1 MYEILNLNPRDY
13 QKNIFSTCKEKS
25 SLVILPTGIGKT
37 AISIMLSVYRLNSF
51 NDSKVIICSPTKPL
65 CSQHLKSFIEH
76 TNIPTEK
83 IILYTGAIN
92 PKDRAKL
99 WDNSTIIIATPQTI
113 LSDLKNNRINMNNVS
128 LLTID
133 EAHRSRMKFANTI
146 VAQFY
151 KTQSKYPLVLGL
163 TASPGSSREKIE
175 EICNNLN
182 IQSIEIRTEDD
193 EDVKPYMQE
202 KKISFVKL
210 QLPNEYKEI
219 KDSIEGV
226 YLENLEGLKS
236 FGLTKPKKIVNK
248 KDLLLLRK
256 YIESQ
261 LKEGNKAAYYGLSL
275 VAQAM
280 KLDHAVDLLETQG
293 LEPLREYWLKLKNE
307 KTKAAKSIVLN
318 KSIEKAIIKT
328 EELINNNNYHP
339 KLIKLKALIEES
351 IKYEKQPKFIIFAN
365 YRDTVRSIVNFLNN
379 SENIKAIGLM
389 GQKEG
394 ITQKIQIDNIKKFD
408 LGTYNVLVGTSI
420 GEEGLHI
427 GEASAAI
434 FYDSVSSEIRAIQRS
449 GRVGRVKSGKVI
461 FLMTENSRDEAFYWS
476 AKRKEKNMKKTVEQI
491 RNEELNQL
499 SLSNKYDK
507 SNTSRP

>member
-1 MYEILNLNPRDY
+1 MYEILNLKPRDY
-13 QKNIFSTCKEKS
+13 QKNIFSACKEKS

-37 AISIMLSVYRLNSF
+37 AISIMLSVHRLNNF
-51 NDSKVIICSPTKPL
+51 NNSKVIICSPTKPL
-65 CSQHLKSFIEH
+65 CSQHLKSFSDH
-76 TNIPTEK
+76 TNIPQEK
-83 IILYTGAIN
+83 ITLYTGASN

-99 WDNSTIIIATPQTI
+99 WDNSIVVIATPQTI
-113 LSDLKNNRINMNNVS
+113 LSDLKNNRINMENIS

-146 VAQFY
+146 VASFY
-151 KTQSKYPLVLGL
+151 NAQSKYPLVLGL
-163 TASPGSSREKIE
+163 TASPGSSREKID

-219 KDSIEGV
+219 KNFIEEV
-226 YLENLEGLKS
+226 YFASLESLKS

-261 LKEGNKAAYYGLSL
+261 LKSGNKAAYYGLSL

-293 LEPLREYWLKLKNE
+293 LEPLSEYWKKLKDD
-307 KTKAAKSIVLN
+307 KTKAAKSIITN
-318 KSIEKAIIKT
+318 KSIEKAVQKT
-328 EELINNNNYHP
+328 QELIDNKNYHP
-339 KLIKLKALIEES
+339 KLTSLKELIDQSLES
-351 IKYEKQPKFIIFAN
+351 DRNSRFIIFAN
-365 YRDTVRSIVNFLNN
+365 YRDSVKSIVSFLNN
-379 SENIKAIGLM
+379 FNNIKAIELM

-394 ITQKIQIDNIKKFD
+394 ITQKMQIENINKFE
-408 LGTYNVLVGTSI
+408 LGEYNVLVGTSI

-427 GEASAAI
+427 GEASIAI
-434 FYDSVSSEIRAIQRS
+434 FYDSVSSEIRSIQRS
-449 GRVGRVKSGKVI
+449 GRVGRIKSGKII

-476 AKRKEKNMKKTVEQI
+476 AKRKEKSMKKTVQEI
-491 RNEELNQL
+491 KNRELNQL
-499 SLSNKYDK
+499 SLKDTK
-507 SNTSRP
+507 